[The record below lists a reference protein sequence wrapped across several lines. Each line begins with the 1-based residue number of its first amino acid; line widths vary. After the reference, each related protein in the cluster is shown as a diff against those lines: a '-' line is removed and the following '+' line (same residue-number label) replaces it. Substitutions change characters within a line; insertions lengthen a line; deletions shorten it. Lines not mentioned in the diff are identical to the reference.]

1 MRRHTP
7 TLYTHPET
15 SVRHDRDADDDG
27 KAEELDN
34 PHHWDVK
41 PHTYPQSPP
50 PSSANRLSRIKSR
63 PDPYP
68 TDFKTNAT
76 KIPKYPDI
84 YSQFVKR
91 YRSSEPGQPDDPRN
105 DPDSHYFQRGLGQLV
120 DAGDNSDEDDITLG
134 SLAAGGDGG
143 IDRLSA
149 IMLET
154 EPIQPA
160 SQKERE
166 RLEWQTM
173 LASVLA
179 GDVLR
184 SEKTRIATA
193 LQSSADEQNNVQ
205 TNIWLGIRAK
215 FHGRSDEEERKR
227 LEERR
232 LRTVDAIIDEINRFR
247 VSHDNVDN
255 NTSLTV
261 SALKQVAAV
270 LHRLDVAQSLYPN
283 LKAFYLDKP
292 AAADG
297 AFQARCDT
305 LNTWSTIHA
314 SLRHQISLLRRWTGS
329 DTLDVNEPNTS
340 AEIPI
345 GMQSP
350 SHSNNSSNSRGG
362 TGTPELADGTS
373 FVERVLKEESMQRT
387 FEKGFLVIVH
397 AFIGA
402 ARDAQ
407 VNLSALFKEMNLP
420 TFENELVPL
429 ISFPTKFAQAG
440 LRLRLAYVQKLKEP
454 DVLIIDQMTEDL
466 KLSIGL
472 ACTLKRQYEAFLAP
486 DPGGKWTLP
495 QCISEDYD
503 STILDALSI
512 FFRLIHWKLKSG
524 AKGIYFKE
532 TDVLEAQ
539 WATFND
545 VSLTTAGGSCLV
557 AEQLCSLTNKLMV
570 RVTNYFDTQVRVP
583 TGEDMSEHIH
593 SHRHRNADRER
604 GVNGTRSAFQTHNQ
618 STPAARKMTDEQ
630 IIGWY
635 GKILD
640 SVRLRYRKLQR
651 FARVLTQ
658 RFSNSAEY
666 SLEEVPLDHFIATLI
681 ATDHFLV
688 YTHSLEEDGV
698 YIVAPNSL
706 YDRPESIRRL
716 LTEAFHVD
724 EITNDDGSRLAGN
737 TDFLGHEYDE
747 AQYLLILS
755 PRNHFLWNG
764 RVMLLNMPMVELDT
778 KDDRVRLIAD
788 GPQRRLLLAKQV
800 FADLFTP
807 VDEDGEPIE
816 TLIGP
821 LACLTDTQAHLPSV
835 NKELRKIAR
844 ATNRLAESIVDSV
857 HHVRN
862 SLHLAHGCQE
872 LLENWYLFA
881 SEHGQHAQRYMER
894 ASLLKFNRLLIK
906 LAISWVSFICDD
918 CDPTDRKTFKWA
930 VNALEFTLH
939 RTKRNILQMPD
950 DQFEMLRHKVAS
962 CMTLLISHFDIL
974 GARSILEARK
984 EKEKQEEVLRHHAT
998 DALLD
1003 EEDDFS
1009 RSPSIDRDEPL
1020 AFSDSSTRMFWEKIS
1035 KSLQEVE
1042 DHRAVMGLKH
1052 RVLGRVLDDEKPED
1066 RSLVFLASSSSNI
1079 SIRWQQ
1085 GRFIGAG
1092 AFGSVYLAVNLDSG
1106 SLMAVKE
1113 IKFQE
1118 LSGLPSLYSQIKDE
1132 LSVMEML
1139 HHPNVV
1145 EYYGIEVHRDKV
1157 YIFEEYCQGGSLAAL
1172 LEHGRI
1178 EDEGII
1184 QVYTMQMLEGLA
1196 YLHSKGIV
1204 HRDIKPDNILL
1215 DHLGVIKFVDFGAA
1229 KILAKNQRTIQRSRR
1244 APDLMPSP
1252 NGMPSFN
1259 GLAMNNSLTG
1269 TPMYMSPEII
1279 KNDKRGRHGAMDIWS
1294 LGCVV
1299 LEFATG
1305 KKPWSNLDN
1314 EWAIMFHIGV
1324 ATQHP
1329 PLPEPGQLSELGIS
1343 FIKQCLTIDP
1353 MRRPSATELMD
1364 HPWMIEFREVLLSYE
1379 EAEMASSPP
1388 ANMPTD
1394 ETFEHAS
1401 VARQAAIIQEKEV
1414 EQIQRASPTTP
1425 PSISSQMSEAEDA
1438 SEISS

>member
-1 MRRHTP
+1 MRPRHTP
-7 TLYTHPET
+7 TLYPHPEA
-15 SVRHDRDADDDG
+15 SIRGSHRDDDD
-27 KAEELDN
+27 KLDDDAE
-34 PHHWDVK
+34 PRHWDVN
-41 PHTYPQSPP
+41 PRSYPQSPP
-50 PSSANRLSRIKSR
+50 STSTSRSSRVKSR
-63 PDPYP
+63 
-68 TDFKTNAT
+68 TDSYSSSSSR
-76 KIPKYPDI
+76 IPKYPDI
-84 YSQFVKR
+84 YSQFVRR
-91 YRSSEPGQPDDPRN
+91 YRSSKDGQSDDPRN
-105 DPDSHYFQRGLGQLV
+105 DPDSHYFQRGLGQLL
-120 DAGDNSDEDDITLG
+120 DAGDNSDDDELAVV
-134 SLAAGGDGG
+134 SLATGDAG
-143 IDRLSA
+143 IEWLA
-149 IMLET
+149 M
-154 EPIQPA
+154 EPEPMQPA
-160 SQKERE
+160 SLKERE
-166 RLEWQTM
+166 RMEWRAM
-173 LASVLA
+173 LASVLS
-179 GDVLR
+179 GDVLK
-184 SEKTRIATA
+184 SEKTRIASA
-193 LQSSADEQNNVQ
+193 LLSSADEHNNVQ

-215 FHGRSDEEERKR
+215 FHGRSDEEERKK

-232 LRTVDAIIDEINRFR
+232 IRTVDAVIDEVNKFHITYADGETDR
-247 VSHDNVDN
+247 
-255 NTSLTV
+255 TS
-261 SALKQVAAV
+261 SALKQVSTV
-270 LHRLDVAQSLYPN
+270 LHHLEVAQSLYPN
-283 LKAFYLDKP
+283 FKAFYLDKP
-292 AAADG
+292 AAAEG
-297 AFQARCDT
+297 AFQARFDT
-305 LNTWSTIHA
+305 LNTWSTIVT
-314 SLRHQISLLRRWTGS
+314 SLRRQIALLRRWTGS
-329 DTLDVNEPNTS
+329 ETLDVSDPGDNHS
-340 AEIPI
+340 A
-345 GMQSP
+345 
-350 SHSNNSSNSRGG
+350 
-362 TGTPELADGTS
+362 PELTDGTS
-373 FVERVLKEESMQRT
+373 FVEQVLKEESMQRT
-387 FEKGFLVIVH
+387 FEKGFLVTVH
-397 AFIGA
+397 AFIGV

-407 VNLSALFKEMNLP
+407 VNLSSLFKEMNLP
-420 TFENELVPL
+420 TFETELVPL
-429 ISFPTKFAQAG
+429 ISFPTKLAQAG
-440 LRLRLAYVQKLKEP
+440 LRVRLAYVQKLKEP
-454 DVLIIDQMTEDL
+454 DILIIDQMSEDI

-486 DPGGKWTLP
+486 DPGGKWKLP

-503 STILDALSI
+503 ASILDALSI
-512 FFRLIHWKLKSG
+512 FFRLIHWKLKGG
-524 AKGIYFKE
+524 AKGNYFKE
-532 TDVLEAQ
+532 TEVLEAQ

-570 RVTNYFDTQVRVP
+570 RVTNFFDTQVRWP
-583 TGEDMSEHIH
+583 TDEDSGH
-593 SHRHRNADRER
+593 SRHHTVEQR
-604 GVNGTRSAFQTHNQ
+604 GGTKSAFQPHIQ
-618 STPAARKMTDEQ
+618 GRGPMTAQETL
-630 IIGWY
+630 GWY
-635 GKILD
+635 GKLLD

-666 SLEEVPLDHFIATLI
+666 SLDAVPLDQFIATLI

-688 YTHSLEEDGV
+688 YTESLEEEGV
-698 YIVAPNSL
+698 YVVASSSL
-706 YDRPESIRRL
+706 LERPESIRRL

-737 TDFLGHEYDE
+737 TEFLGHEYDD
-747 AQYLLILS
+747 AQYLLVLS
-755 PRNHFLWNG
+755 PRSHFIWNG
-764 RVMLLNMPMVELDT
+764 RVEVHRIPWVDLDT

-800 FADLFTP
+800 FADAFMP
-807 VDEDGEPIE
+807 VDDDGEPVE
-816 TLIGP
+816 TTLGP
-821 LACLTDTQAHLPSV
+821 LRCLADSQAHLPAI

-862 SLHLAHGCQE
+862 SLRLASGYQE
-872 LLENWYLFA
+872 LLGNWYLFA

-894 ASLLKFNRLLIK
+894 GALMKFSRLLVR
-906 LAISWVSFICDD
+906 LTISWVSFICDD

-930 VNALEFTLH
+930 VNALEFTHH
-939 RTKRNILQMPD
+939 RTKRNIIQLPD
-950 DQFEMLRHKVAS
+950 EQFEMLRQKVAS

-974 GARSILEARK
+974 GARSTVEAKK
-984 EKEKQEEVLRHHAT
+984 EKEKQEEVLKQHIT

-1003 EEDDFS
+1003 EEDVLSKSAMLEYDDS
-1009 RSPSIDRDEPL
+1009 L
-1020 AFSDSSTRMFWEKIS
+1020 AFSDSSTRMFWEKIT
-1035 KSLQEVE
+1035 KSLQGIEGN
-1042 DHRAVMGLKH
+1042 RAVMGLKH
-1052 RVLGRVLDDEKPED
+1052 RVVGRVLDDEKPED

-1079 SIRWQQ
+1079 AIRWQQ
-1085 GRFIGAG
+1085 GRFIGSG

-1184 QVYTMQMLEGLA
+1184 QVYTLQMLEGLS

-1215 DHLGVIKFVDFGAA
+1215 DQRGVIKFVDFGAA
-1229 KILAKNQRTIQRSRR
+1229 KILAKNHRTMQRSRR
-1244 APDLMPSP
+1244 VPDASPSP

-1279 KNDKRGRHGAMDIWS
+1279 KNDKRGRYGAMDIWS

-1353 MRRPSATELMD
+1353 IRRPSAAELMD
-1364 HPWMIEFREVLLSYE
+1364 HRWMVEFRELLLRYE
-1379 EAEMASSPP
+1379 EAELAASPP
-1388 ANMPTD
+1388 ATMPT
-1394 ETFEHAS
+1394 EESFEHAS
-1401 VARQAAIIQEKEV
+1401 VARQAAIIKEKEV
-1414 EQIQRASPTTP
+1414 EEISRASPTTP
-1425 PSISSQMSEAEDA
+1425 SSSSSHNSDFECDDA
-1438 SEISS
+1438 SHHSK

>member
-1 MRRHTP
+1 MRPRHTP
-7 TLYTHPET
+7 TLYPHPET
-15 SVRHDRDADDDG
+15 STRSRHEDDDD
-27 KAEELDN
+27 KLDDDAE
-34 PHHWDVK
+34 PHHWNVNSRS
-41 PHTYPQSPP
+41 YPQSPP
-50 PSSANRLSRIKSR
+50 SASASRSSRAKPQTGSYSADYNTS
-63 PDPYP
+63 
-68 TDFKTNAT
+68 N

-91 YRSSEPGQPDDPRN
+91 YRSSEHGQPDDPRN
-105 DPDSHYFQRGLGQLV
+105 DPDSHYFQRGLGQLL
-120 DAGDNSDEDDITLG
+120 DAGDNSDDEELALV
-134 SLAAGGDGG
+134 SLAAGGNVG
-143 IDRLSA
+143 IEWLA
-149 IMLET
+149 M
-154 EPIQPA
+154 EPEPMQPA
-160 SQKERE
+160 SLKERE
-166 RLEWQTM
+166 RMEWQAM
-173 LASVLA
+173 LASVLS
-179 GDVLR
+179 GDVLK
-184 SEKTRIATA
+184 SEKTRIASA
-193 LQSSADEQNNVQ
+193 LLSSADEHNNVQ

-215 FHGRSDEEERKR
+215 FHGRSDDEERKK
-227 LEERR
+227 LDERR
-232 LRTVDAIIDEINRFR
+232 IRTVDAVVDEISRFR
-247 VSHDNVDN
+247 IRYDEREKDR
-255 NTSLTV
+255 TT
-261 SALKQVAAV
+261 SALKQVSTV
-270 LHRLDVAQSLYPN
+270 LHHLDVAQSLYPN
-283 LKAFYLDKP
+283 FKAFYLDKP
-292 AAADG
+292 AAAEG
-297 AFQARCDT
+297 AFQARYDT
-305 LNTWSTIHA
+305 LNTWSTILT
-314 SLRHQISLLRRWTGS
+314 SLRRQIALLRRWTGS
-329 DTLDVNEPNTS
+329 ETLDVTEPNTA
-340 AEIPI
+340 AEPI
-345 GMQSP
+345 KQATN
-350 SHSNNSSNSRGG
+350 SHNRS
-362 TGTPELADGTS
+362 TPELTDGTS

-387 FEKGFLVIVH
+387 FEKGFLVTVH
-397 AFIGA
+397 AFIGV

-420 TFENELVPL
+420 TFETELVPL
-429 ISFPTKFAQAG
+429 ISFPTKLAQAG
-440 LRLRLAYVQKLKEP
+440 LRVRLAYVQKLKEP

-583 TGEDMSEHIH
+583 TGEDMSDHI
-593 SHRHRNADRER
+593 RHRTTERER
-604 GVNGTRSAFQTHNQ
+604 GVNGTKSAFQNHIQ
-618 STPAARKMTDEQ
+618 SGRKMTDQQ

-666 SLEEVPLDHFIATLI
+666 DLEGVPLDQFIATLI

-688 YTHSLEEDGV
+688 YTHSLEEEGV
-698 YIVAPNSL
+698 YVVASRSL
-706 YDRPESIRRL
+706 HERPESIRRL

-737 TDFLGHEYDE
+737 TEFLGHEYDD
-747 AQYLLILS
+747 AQYLLVLS
-755 PRNHFLWNG
+755 PRSHFIWNG
-764 RVMLLNMPMVELDT
+764 RVMLLNITRVDLDT

-788 GPQRRLLLAKQV
+788 GPQRRLLLAKKV
-800 FADLFTP
+800 FADAFMP

-816 TLIGP
+816 TTLGP
-821 LACLTDTQAHLPSV
+821 LKCLTDSQAHLPSV

-857 HHVRN
+857 HHVRS
-862 SLHLAHGCQE
+862 SLRLASGCQE
-872 LLENWYLFA
+872 LLGNWYLFA
-881 SEHGQHAQRYMER
+881 SEHGQHAQRYMDR
-894 ASLLKFNRLLIK
+894 GSLLKFNRLLIR

-930 VNALEFTLH
+930 VNALEFTHH
-939 RTKRNILQMPD
+939 RTKRNILQLPD
-950 DQFEMLRHKVAS
+950 EQFEMLRHKVAS

-974 GARSILEARK
+974 GARSTLEARK
-984 EKEKQEEVLRHHAT
+984 EKEKQEEVLRQQVT

-1003 EEDDFS
+1003 AEDDLS
-1009 RSPSIDRDEPL
+1009 KSTSIDYDDSL
-1020 AFSDSSTRMFWEKIS
+1020 AFSDSSTRMFWEKIT

-1042 DHRAVMGLKH
+1042 GTRAVMGLEH
-1052 RVLGRVLDDEKPED
+1052 RVVGRVLDDEKPED

-1079 SIRWQQ
+1079 AIRWQQ

-1118 LSGLPSLYSQIKDE
+1118 LSGLPSLYLQIKDE

-1184 QVYTMQMLEGLA
+1184 QVYTLQMLEGLA

-1215 DHLGVIKFVDFGAA
+1215 DHMGVIKFVDFGAA
-1229 KILAKNQRTIQRSRR
+1229 KILAKNHRTMQRSRR
-1244 APDLMPSP
+1244 MPDATPSP

-1314 EWAIMFHIGV
+1314 EWAVMFHIGV

-1343 FIKQCLTIDP
+1343 FIKQCLIIDP
-1353 MRRPSATELMD
+1353 IRRPSATELMD
-1364 HPWMIEFREVLLSYE
+1364 HRWMVEFREVLLRYE
-1379 EAEMASSPP
+1379 EAELATSPP
-1388 ANMPTD
+1388 ATMPA
-1394 ETFEHAS
+1394 EESFGNAS

-1414 EQIQRASPTTP
+1414 EEISRASPTTP
-1425 PSISSQMSEAEDA
+1425 RSLSSHNSESGDDDQT
-1438 SEISS
+1438 SL